1 MYMYTTNSIGSMFQH
16 CINQKVALFYENT
29 QKLQMI
35 MNTASLSKGLL
46 SRIGKLYG
54 KEPHI
59 MEPRYCKL
67 IWPFAWPFVL
77 IVDSTEHSIG
87 LGFGFWTGLQF
98 VFRH

>member
-1 MYMYTTNSIGSMFQH
+1 
-16 CINQKVALFYENT
+16 
-29 QKLQMI
+29 

-67 IWPFAWPFVL
+67 TCIWPFPWPFAL
-77 IVDSTEHSIG
+77 IVDSTEHSVG